1 VHVSSLLCVRTSP
14 GFVGGLDRP
23 FAKLDLA
30 DATACLLE
38 QRRGG
43 EILTDG
49 IKVLDESMAF
59 PVRLT
64 GEEENFTLLG
74 LRRGSERQQ
83 QERDDERKESFHDW
97 CEIPEVL
104 SAEIS

>member
-1 VHVSSLLCVRTSP
+1 MRISP
-14 GFVGGLDRP
+14 GFVGELDRS

-30 DATACLLE
+30 DAT
-38 QRRGG
+38 
-43 EILTDG
+43 DG
-49 IKVLDESMAF
+49 IKGLDAGMAF

-64 GEEENFTLLG
+64 GEEENFTLVG

-97 CEIPEVL
+97 CEMPEVL
-104 SAEIS
+104 SDEIR